1 MSSTILRRTDLPAF
15 AVESSPVSD
24 PRYHEI
30 EKKQRLIAELLESR
44 GYDALILHEPWNF
57 RWFTAGGSNVTPEGR
72 CCASLFI
79 TADSR
84 VILTSSTDS
93 RWIFDTQ
100 VPELG
105 FHLKERTWTD
115 SPESLPDD
123 LARGRR
129 VASDTGFGSTTNV
142 EAELQR
148 LRLALSPR
156 EQLQAMLLGEELT
169 RCVERSAIKAKPGQ
183 TELDVAGALTHRLMA
198 AGIEPVGIRAV
209 AEGRNVQHRNAWP
222 TKQVVENYLNI
233 SATGRQDGICMTVS
247 RSVAF
252 GEPDRRLR
260 AAYQAAAF
268 CQATGFAFSQH
279 NTPLEDV
286 WGRVQMMYQK
296 LGYRDEWR
304 RGEQGHVL
312 AHRPC
317 EQPVAP
323 HIQFR
328 FETGMMIN
336 WKPQIGTASLSD
348 TVLLLE
354 EGPDWITKTDH
365 WPRLQFDVK
374 GEPIFG
380 PDLVIL

>member
-1 MSSTILRRTDLPAF
+1 MSSTILKRSDLPARV
-15 AVESSPVSD
+15 VETSPSSN

-30 EKKQRLIAELLESR
+30 EQKQKLIARFLATR

-57 RWFTAGGSNVTPEGR
+57 QWFTAGGNNVTPEGK

-84 VILTSSTDS
+84 VILTSCTDS
-93 RWIFDTQ
+93 RWLFDTQ

-105 FHLKERTWTD
+105 FHLKERTWSD
-115 SPESLPDD
+115 APDLLPND
-123 LARGRR
+123 LSRGRK
-129 VASDTGFGSTTNV
+129 VASDTGFGSTKNI
-142 EAELQR
+142 EEQLQK
-148 LRLALSPR
+148 LRLTLNPR
-156 EQLQAMLLGEELT
+156 EQLQAMLLGEELA
-169 RCVERSAIKAKPGQ
+169 RCVERSAIKSKPGQ
-183 TELDVAGALTHRLMA
+183 SERDIAGALTHRLMA
-198 AGIEPVGIRAV
+198 AGIEPLGVRVIG
-209 AEGRNVQHRNAWP
+209 EGRNAQHRNTWP
-222 TKQVVENYLNI
+222 TDQIIENYLTI

-252 GEPDRRLR
+252 GEPERKLR

-268 CQATGFAFSQH
+268 CQATGIVFSQRQ
-279 NTPLEDV
+279 TSLGTV
-286 WGRVQMMYQK
+286 WNRVLSMYQK

-304 RGEQGHVL
+304 RGDQGHVL

-317 EQPVAP
+317 EQPILP
-323 HIQFR
+323 DSR
-328 FETGMMIN
+328 FQLETGMMVN
-336 WKPQIGTASLSD
+336 WKPQIGTAALSD

-374 GEPIFG
+374 GEQIFG